1 MRYRNAAVP
10 RRTHEE
16 AHLGLLYFLDRC
28 PLSRR
33 HDRTSLAANI
43 PWAFHIPSLIP
54 GLTYVSNAL

>member
-16 AHLGLLYFLDRC
+16 AHLGLLVLEQCR
-28 PLSRR
+28 LSRCR
-33 HDRTSLAANI
+33 RRTCSAANI
-43 PWAFHIPSLIP
+43 PSTRHIPSLIP